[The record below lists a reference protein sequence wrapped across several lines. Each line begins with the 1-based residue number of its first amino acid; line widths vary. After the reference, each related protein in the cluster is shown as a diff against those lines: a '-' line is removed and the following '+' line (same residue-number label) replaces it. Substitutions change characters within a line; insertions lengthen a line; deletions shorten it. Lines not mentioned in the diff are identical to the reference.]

1 MFLTTIKENCDRLAD
16 KTAIEFVQ
24 PDGSSETV
32 TFGEFE
38 QQVQTALDF
47 LQANRVQAGDR
58 VALQLPKCLPFIYLH
73 LATMR
78 LGAISLPLNPG
89 YPARELSYFLNDAE
103 PCLFFAFAADQEKL
117 EPIVAECRS
126 IQKMFLLDGSTA
138 DFADIMG
145 QEHVKL
151 NVPLPQNADDTALIL
166 YSSGTTGQPKGV
178 QLTHG
183 NLTAN
188 SAGLQ
193 TAWGWQEDDVL
204 LHVLPIYHGHGLP
217 VALYGALYAGAT
229 TIMMPKFEPKQALS
243 LMVQKRCTVFMA
255 VPTIHKRLVE
265 FEHAADF
272 DLSHMRLLTS
282 GSDRLPDDVN
292 IKFQQIF
299 GHQLLERYGMTET
312 MMNLSNPLEGE
323 RRVGSVGLPLPQVE
337 VRIVNP
343 ESEEPLPDGEVGEVQ
358 VRGPHVFKGY
368 WRMESKTAESFAPG
382 QWLRTGDLGM
392 REPDGYFT
400 LKGRSKDLIITGGL
414 NVYPP
419 EVEFVLAEHPAVL
432 TSAVVGCPDDDWGEK
447 ITAVIILRDGY
458 APSEK
463 NIMDYCRE
471 KLAAYKIPRRVLFVD
486 ELPRN
491 SIGKVQKA
499 RLRAQ
504 ICQ

>member
-1 MFLTTIKENCDRLAD
+1 MFLTTIKENCDRLAEKIAFD
-16 KTAIEFVQ
+16 YVFD
-24 PDGSSETV
+24 DGSSETV
-32 TFGEFE
+32 TFGELE
-38 QQVQTALDF
+38 RTVQQTMAF
-47 LQANRVQAGDR
+47 LQANGVQAGDR

-89 YPARELSYFLNDAE
+89 YPTRELNYFLGDAE
-103 PCLFFAFAADQEKL
+103 PCLFFGTTGSEHESD
-117 EPIVAECRS
+117 
-126 IQKMFLLDGSTA
+126 IQTFYLDGSTA
-138 DFADIMG
+138 DFNNLIAE
-145 QEHVKL
+145 QPTRSTTS
-151 NVPLPQNADDTALIL
+151 PLPNNPDDTALLI

-188 SAGLQ
+188 SAGLHS
-193 TAWGWQEDDVL
+193 AWGWREDDVL

-229 TIMMPKFEPKQALS
+229 SVMMQKFETKQALE
-243 LMVQKRCTVFMA
+243 LMVQKQCTVFMA

-265 FEHAADF
+265 YDRAADY

-337 VRIVNP
+337 ARIVDP
-343 ESEEPLPDGEVGEVQ
+343 ETEKPLGDGEVGEVQ
-358 VRGPHVFKGY
+358 IRGPHVFKGY
-368 WRMESKTAESFAPG
+368 WRQSEKTTQSFTSDR
-382 QWLRTGDLGM
+382 WLRTGDLGM

-419 EVEFVLAEHPAVL
+419 EVEFVLAEPPAVL
-432 TSAVVGCPDDDWGEK
+432 TSAVIGCPDDDWGEK
-447 ITAVIILRDGY
+447 ITAVNILRDGHN
-458 APSEK
+458 PSPQE
-463 NIMDYCRE
+463 ITDYCRE
-471 KLAAYKIPRRVLFVD
+471 KLAAYKIPRRVLFRE

-499 RLRAQ
+499 RLREQ
-504 ICQ
+504 VC